1 MSDDLVGIDDDADE
15 LEHGGS
21 EKGDGAGTEH
31 FCPECGDGFDS
42 KAKLGLHRF
51 RKHGVRGS
59 SDSSKRRRGG
69 TDKTPARK
77 QQPKAA
83 GRPQRARLV
92 ETGLKE
98 FADMADGLRGRFA
111 LDDLS
116 IADTIRRDADKMGE
130 ALASLAER
138 FGFLGLLIDVVFGPA
153 GPLGLFVA
161 FGPTLRKTVA
171 SGRDRRSA
179 RDEARLNALQ
189 AEYEQVL
196 AEQGVVAAQEWAEH
210 HGLEVAGA

>member
-1 MSDDLVGIDDDADE
+1 MSDELDGIDDGDE

-21 EKGDGAGTEH
+21 EKGDGADTEH

-69 TDKTPARK
+69 TDKQPARK
-77 QQPKAA
+77 TQQSKAA
-83 GRPQRARLV
+83 GKPQRSRLV
-92 ETGLKE
+92 ATGLKE

-111 LDDLS
+111 LDELS

-138 FGFLGLLIDVVFGPA
+138 FGFLGLLIDVLFGPA

-179 RDEARLNALQ
+179 RDEARLTALQ